1 MKTSE
6 NIAEL
11 AKALAEAQLAYPSI
25 GKDKTGKVKGRKKD
39 GTEYDFEYE
48 YADLATVLDAIR
60 PVLAKH
66 GLAVV
71 QSASAERNVV
81 TVITRLLHASGQWIE
96 SSLSVEAE
104 NAAPQKLGS
113 AISYA
118 RRYGLLA
125 LAGVAPG
132 GEDDDGQQANH
143 DRKPSP
149 RPEKVGDT
157 MRRAVQRHP
166 GTRIKESLAWLAK
179 NHGEEHVRDVLA
191 KIVGR
196 TFPVDKEILL
206 VLSELETLEKH
217 IILAEAERQTAQG
230 TP

>member
-11 AKALAEAQLAYPSI
+11 AKALAEAQLEYPAI
-25 GKDKTGKVKGRKKD
+25 GKDKTARAGSYQ
-39 GTEYDFEYE
+39 YD
-48 YADLATVLDAIR
+48 YADLASILDAVR

-71 QSASAERNVV
+71 QSASAEQHVV
-81 TVITRLLHASGQWIE
+81 TVVTRLLHASGQWIE

-149 RPEKVGDT
+149 KPEKVGDT

-217 IILAEAERQTAQG
+217 IILAEAERQDAQK